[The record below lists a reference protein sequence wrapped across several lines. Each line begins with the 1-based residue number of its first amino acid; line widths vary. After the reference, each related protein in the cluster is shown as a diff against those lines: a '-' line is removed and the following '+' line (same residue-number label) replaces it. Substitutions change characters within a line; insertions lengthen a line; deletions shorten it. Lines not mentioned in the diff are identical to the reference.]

1 MSDPSEE
8 MLALREKGRAA
19 LRERALTVAEHHLRE
34 ALSLCQT
41 HHAASAPDMVICKN
55 DLANALMS
63 RRLSLLE
70 KNECTLLDFSEV
82 EALSNSCLSI
92 LKDEL
97 RLSPTHSAMLAV
109 EQNLSVVRKYS
120 SRRSS
125 TASLSGG
132 GGSGGGA
139 DSSRAAA
146 ELLALSGHWIID
158 ESASENT
165 ERLLKYFG
173 APWLLIKAVIASPTP
188 PMDVS
193 LSPDLR
199 TLGITYPGLFPVV
212 NTYTLGEASRHKSPF
227 AGTQGCMY
235 SLGTGEAGQP
245 LLQLE
250 IPQAKNFG
258 VLRITHAL
266 EGGRQVVIIKMLLAG
281 EEKLCIRR
289 IYDKR

>member
-1 MSDPSEE
+1 
-8 MLALREKGRAA
+8 
-19 LRERALTVAEHHLRE
+19 
-34 ALSLCQT
+34 
-41 HHAASAPDMVICKN
+41 MVICKN
-55 DLANALMS
+55 DLANALIS

-199 TLGITYPGLFPVV
+199 TLGITYPGLFHVV
-212 NTYTLGEASRHKSPF
+212 NTYTLGEPSQHTSPF

-266 EGGRQVVIIKMLLAG
+266 EGGRQVVIMKMLLAG

>member
-212 NTYTLGEASRHKSPF
+212 NTYTLGEPSRHQSPF

-266 EGGRQVVIIKMLLAG
+266 EGGRQVVIMKMLLAG

>member
-1 MSDPSEE
+1 
-8 MLALREKGRAA
+8 
-19 LRERALTVAEHHLRE
+19 
-34 ALSLCQT
+34 
-41 HHAASAPDMVICKN
+41 MVICKN

-139 DSSRAAA
+139 GSTASLSGGSGGGADSSQAAA